1 MEAKFTL
8 VQGAGCFKR
17 CAMARQ
23 GFTAEIDQ
31 PFIDRP
37 IALVGMMGA
46 GKSTIGRR
54 LASRLDLPFVDADHE
69 IEMAAG
75 RTVSEIFEEFGEEAF
90 RDGERRVFR
99 RLVNSGPC
107 ILATGGGA
115 YLDREVRELLDNH
128 CVTIWLNASLDTL
141 VERTSRKDTRP
152 LLRDGNPREILETM
166 LAERGPVYAGADI
179 QVESGVGPHREV
191 VDNILDALN
200 QLAAAGAD

>member
-1 MEAKFTL
+1 
-8 VQGAGCFKR
+8 
-17 CAMARQ
+17 MARQ
-23 GFTAEIDQ
+23 GFTAKIDQ

-54 LASRLDLPFVDADHE
+54 LAARLDLPFIDADHE

-75 RTVSEIFEEFGEEAF
+75 RSVSEIFEEFGEAAF
-90 RDGERRVFR
+90 RDGERRVFG
-99 RLVNSGPC
+99 RLVKSGPC
-107 ILATGGGA
+107 VLATGGGA
-115 YLDREVRELLDNH
+115 FLDDEIRRLLSEH
-128 CVTIWLNASLDTL
+128 CVSVWLNASLDTL

-152 LLRDGNPREILETM
+152 LLRGGDPREILENM

-191 VDNILDALN
+191 VDNILDALTD
-200 QLAAAGAD
+200 LSAGPSAPGAD